1 MGSRKGDPRVSAL
14 KMASLLIAWGLAAL
28 LAYLGGVSWFVNFIV
43 SAKIWPKPGVEIDN
57 GLRDPHLGNFGGS
70 YGPIVTATVI
80 ALPFAIGA
88 IILFGMILRARP
100 GITILATLS
109 IVASIIGLAGS
120 LFLFLATVVE
130 NEGNRQGFLIA
141 VLTIVLIFVLIRLQ
155 RFVRR
160 FYQRSPAFATL
171 LFGLLAIVFII
182 LSNGTTI
189 TSIILSQ
196 IDYWL
201 ALVAFGI
208 TLYASANLTRHSRK
222 LPV

>member
-1 MGSRKGDPRVSAL
+1 MGSRKGDSRVSAL
-14 KMASLLIAWGLAAL
+14 KMASLLIAWGLVAL
-28 LAYLGGVSWFVNFIV
+28 LAYLGGVRKFVDFIV
-43 SAKIWPKPGVEIDN
+43 STKIWPAPGVEIDN
-57 GLRDPHLGNFGGS
+57 GLLHPKLGDFGGT
-70 YGPIVTATVI
+70 YAPIVTATVI

-109 IVASIIGLAGS
+109 VVASVIGLAGS
-120 LFLFLATVVE
+120 AFLFLATVA
-130 NEGNRQGFLIA
+130 NQRNGQGFLIA
-141 VLTIVLIFVLIRLQ
+141 LLTIALIFVLIRLQ

-171 LFGLLAIVFII
+171 FFALLAVIFVI

-208 TLYASANLTRHSRK
+208 TLYASINLTRHSRR
-222 LPV
+222 LPM

>member
-1 MGSRKGDPRVSAL
+1 MGSRKGDSRVSAL
-14 KMASLLIAWGLAAL
+14 KMASLLIAWGLVAL
-28 LAYLGGVSWFVNFIV
+28 LAYLGGVSKFVNFIV
-43 SAKIWPKPGVEIDN
+43 STKIWPAPGVEIDN
-57 GLRDPHLGNFGGS
+57 GLLIPKLGDFGGT
-70 YGPIVTATVI
+70 YAPIVTATVI

-109 IVASIIGLAGS
+109 VVASVIGLAGS
-120 LFLFLATVVE
+120 AFLFLATVA
-130 NEGNRQGFLIA
+130 NQKNGQGFLIA
-141 VLTIVLIFVLIRLQ
+141 LLTIALVFVLIRLQ

-171 LFGLLAIVFII
+171 FFALLAIVFVI

-208 TLYASANLTRHSRK
+208 TLYASINLTRHSRR
-222 LPV
+222 LPM

>member
-1 MGSRKGDPRVSAL
+1 MGSRKGDSRVSAL

-28 LAYLGGVSWFVNFIV
+28 LAYLGGVSRFVDFLDT
-43 SAKIWPKPGVEIDN
+43 AKIWPKPGDIDS
-57 GLRDPHLGNFGGS
+57 GLINPKLGDFGGT
-70 YGPIVTATVI
+70 YAPIVTATII

-100 GITILATLS
+100 GITILASLS

-120 LFLFLATVVE
+120 LFLFLPNVVNKE
-130 NEGNRQGFLIA
+130 NEQGFLIA
-141 VLTIVLIFVLIRLQ
+141 LLTIVLVFVLVRIQ

-171 LFGLLAIVFII
+171 IFGLLAIIFII
-182 LSNGTTI
+182 LSNGTQI
-189 TSIILSQ
+189 TGIILKQ

-201 ALVAFGI
+201 ALVSFGI
-208 TLYASANLTRHSRK
+208 TLYASINLTRHSRK
-222 LPV
+222 LPM

>member
-1 MGSRKGDPRVSAL
+1 MGSRKGDSRVSAL
-14 KMASLLIAWGLAAL
+14 KMASLLIAWGLVAL
-28 LAYLGGVSWFVNFIV
+28 LAYLGGVRKFVDLIV
-43 SAKIWPKPGVEIDN
+43 STKIWPAPGVEIDN
-57 GLRDPHLGNFGGS
+57 GLLHPNLGDFGGT
-70 YGPIVTATVI
+70 YAPIVTATVI

-109 IVASIIGLAGS
+109 IVASVIGLAGS
-120 LFLFLATVVE
+120 AFLFLATVA
-130 NEGNRQGFLIA
+130 NQKNGQGFLIA
-141 VLTIVLIFVLIRLQ
+141 LLTIALIFVLVRLQ

-171 LFGLLAIVFII
+171 FFALLAVIFVI

-208 TLYASANLTRHSRK
+208 TLYASINLTRHSRR
-222 LPV
+222 LPM

>member
-1 MGSRKGDPRVSAL
+1 MSSRKGDSRVSAL
-14 KMASLLIAWGLAAL
+14 KMASLLIAWGLVAL
-28 LAYLGGVSWFVNFIV
+28 LAYLGGVRKFVDFIV
-43 SAKIWPKPGVEIDN
+43 STKIWPAPGVEIDN
-57 GLRDPHLGNFGGS
+57 GLLNPKLGDFGGT
-70 YGPIVTATVI
+70 YAPIVTATVI

-109 IVASIIGLAGS
+109 VVASVIGLAGS
-120 LFLFLATVVE
+120 AFLFLATVA
-130 NEGNRQGFLIA
+130 NQKNGQGFLIA
-141 VLTIVLIFVLIRLQ
+141 LLTIALVFVLIRLQ

-171 LFGLLAIVFII
+171 FFALLAIIFVI

-208 TLYASANLTRHSRK
+208 TLYASINLTRHSRR
-222 LPV
+222 LPM

>member
-1 MGSRKGDPRVSAL
+1 MGSRKGDSRVSAL
-14 KMASLLIAWGLAAL
+14 KMASLLIAWGLVAL
-28 LAYLGGVSWFVNFIV
+28 LAYLGGVRKFVDFIV
-43 SAKIWPKPGVEIDN
+43 STKIWPAPGVEIDN
-57 GLRDPHLGNFGGS
+57 GLLKPNLGDFGGT
-70 YGPIVTATVI
+70 YAPIVTATVI

-109 IVASIIGLAGS
+109 VVASVIGLAGS
-120 LFLFLATVVE
+120 AFLFLATVA
-130 NEGNRQGFLIA
+130 NQKNGQGFLIA
-141 VLTIVLIFVLIRLQ
+141 LLTIALIFVLVRLQ

-171 LFGLLAIVFII
+171 FFALLAVIFVI

-208 TLYASANLTRHSRK
+208 TLYASINLTRHSRR
-222 LPV
+222 LPM

>member
-1 MGSRKGDPRVSAL
+1 MGSRKGDSRVSAL
-14 KMASLLIAWGLAAL
+14 KMASLLIAWGVAAL
-28 LAYLGGVSWFVNFIV
+28 LAYLGGVRKFVDFIV
-43 SAKIWPKPGVEIDN
+43 STKIWPAPGVEIDN
-57 GLRDPHLGNFGGS
+57 GLLKPNLGDFGGT
-70 YGPIVTATVI
+70 YAPIVTATVI

-109 IVASIIGLAGS
+109 IVASVIGLAGS
-120 LFLFLATVVE
+120 AFLFLATVA
-130 NEGNRQGFLIA
+130 NQKNGQGFLIA
-141 VLTIVLIFVLIRLQ
+141 LLTIALVFVLIRLQ

-171 LFGLLAIVFII
+171 FFALLDIIFVI

-208 TLYASANLTRHSRK
+208 TLYASINLTRHSRR
-222 LPV
+222 LPM

>member
-1 MGSRKGDPRVSAL
+1 MGSRKGDSRVSAL
-14 KMASLLIAWGLAAL
+14 KMASLLIAWGLVAL
-28 LAYLGGVSWFVNFIV
+28 LAYLGGVRRFVDFIV
-43 SAKIWPKPGVEIDN
+43 STKIWPAPGVEIDN
-57 GLRDPHLGNFGGS
+57 GLLNPKLGDFGGT
-70 YGPIVTATVI
+70 YAPIVTATVI

-109 IVASIIGLAGS
+109 IVASVIGLAGS
-120 LFLFLATVVE
+120 AFLFLATVA
-130 NEGNRQGFLIA
+130 NQKNGQGFLIA
-141 VLTIVLIFVLIRLQ
+141 LLTIALVFVLVRLQ

-171 LFGLLAIVFII
+171 FFALLAIIFVI

-208 TLYASANLTRHSRK
+208 TLYASINLTRHSRR
-222 LPV
+222 LPM

>member
-1 MGSRKGDPRVSAL
+1 MGSRKGDSRVSAL
-14 KMASLLIAWGLAAL
+14 KMASLLIAWGLVAL
-28 LAYLGGVSWFVNFIV
+28 LAYLGGVRKFVDFIV
-43 SAKIWPKPGVEIDN
+43 STKIWPAPGVEIDN
-57 GLRDPHLGNFGGS
+57 GLLKPNLGDFGGT
-70 YGPIVTATVI
+70 YAPIVTATVI

-109 IVASIIGLAGS
+109 IVASVIGLAGS
-120 LFLFLATVVE
+120 AFLFLATVA
-130 NEGNRQGFLIA
+130 NQKNGQGFLIA
-141 VLTIVLIFVLIRLQ
+141 LLTIALVFVLIRLQ

-171 LFGLLAIVFII
+171 FFALLAIIFVI

-208 TLYASANLTRHSRK
+208 TLYASINLTRHSRR
-222 LPV
+222 LPM

>member
-28 LAYLGGVSWFVNFIV
+28 LAYLGGISRFFDFLISVTPWQG
-43 SAKIWPKPGVEIDN
+43 PGVKIDS
-57 GLRDPHLGNFGGS
+57 GLVGSKGGDLGAA
-70 YGPIVTATVI
+70 YAPIVTATVI

-109 IVASIIGLAGS
+109 IVASVIGLAGS
-120 LFLFLATVVE
+120 AFLFLAAVATAQ
-130 NEGNRQGFLIA
+130 NGQGFLTA
-141 VLTIVLIFVLIRLQ
+141 LLTIVLIFVLVRLQ

-171 LFGLLAIVFII
+171 FFALLAIVFVA
-182 LSNGTTI
+182 LSTGTTI
-189 TSIILSQ
+189 SAIILTQ

-201 ALVAFGI
+201 ALVAFGF
-208 TLYASANLTRHSRK
+208 TLYASVNLTRHSRK
-222 LPV
+222 LPM

>member
-1 MGSRKGDPRVSAL
+1 MGSRKGDSRVSAL

-28 LAYLGGVSWFVNFIV
+28 LAYLGGVRKFVDFIV
-43 SAKIWPKPGVEIDN
+43 STKIWPAPGVEIDN
-57 GLRDPHLGNFGGS
+57 GLLNPKLGDFGGT
-70 YGPIVTATVI
+70 YAPIVTATVI

-109 IVASIIGLAGS
+109 IVASVIGLAGS
-120 LFLFLATVVE
+120 AFLFLATVA
-130 NEGNRQGFLIA
+130 NQKNGQGFLIA
-141 VLTIVLIFVLIRLQ
+141 LLTIALVFVLIRLQ

-171 LFGLLAIVFII
+171 FFALLAIIFVI

-208 TLYASANLTRHSRK
+208 TLYASINLTRHSRR
-222 LPV
+222 LPM

>member
-1 MGSRKGDPRVSAL
+1 MGSRKGDSRVSAL

-28 LAYLGGVSWFVNFIV
+28 LAYLGGVRKFVDFIV
-43 SAKIWPKPGVEIDN
+43 STKIWPAPGVEIDN
-57 GLRDPHLGNFGGS
+57 GLLNPKLGDFGGT
-70 YGPIVTATVI
+70 YAPIVTATVI

-109 IVASIIGLAGS
+109 VVASVIGLAGS
-120 LFLFLATVVE
+120 AFLFLATVA
-130 NEGNRQGFLIA
+130 NQKNGQGFLIA
-141 VLTIVLIFVLIRLQ
+141 LLTIALVFVLIRLQ

-171 LFGLLAIVFII
+171 FFALLAIIFVI

-208 TLYASANLTRHSRK
+208 TLYASINLTRHSRR
-222 LPV
+222 LPM

>member
-1 MGSRKGDPRVSAL
+1 MGSRKGDSRVSAL

-43 SAKIWPKPGVEIDN
+43 SAKIWPAPGVEIDN
-57 GLRDPHLGNFGGS
+57 GLRDPHLGSFGGTYS
-70 YGPIVTATVI
+70 PIVTATVI

-100 GITILATLS
+100 GITILASLS
-109 IVASIIGLAGS
+109 IVASVIGLAGS
-120 LFLFLATVVE
+120 AFLFLATVANQKNGQE
-130 NEGNRQGFLIA
+130 FLIA
-141 VLTIVLIFVLIRLQ
+141 LLTIVLVFVLVRLQ

-171 LFGLLAIVFII
+171 FFALLAILFII
-182 LSNGTTI
+182 LSNGTSI
-189 TSIILSQ
+189 TAIILSQ

-201 ALVAFGI
+201 ALVAFAI
-208 TLYASANLTRHSRK
+208 TLYASVNLTRHSRR
-222 LPV
+222 LPM

>member
-1 MGSRKGDPRVSAL
+1 MSSRKGDSRVSAL
-14 KMASLLIAWGLAAL
+14 KMASLLIAWGLVAL
-28 LAYLGGVSWFVNFIV
+28 LAYLGGVRKFVDFIV
-43 SAKIWPKPGVEIDN
+43 STKIWPAPGVEIDN
-57 GLRDPHLGNFGGS
+57 GLLNPKLGDFGGT
-70 YGPIVTATVI
+70 YAPIVTATVI

-109 IVASIIGLAGS
+109 VVASVIGLAGS
-120 LFLFLATVVE
+120 AFLFLATVA
-130 NEGNRQGFLIA
+130 NQKNGQGFLIA
-141 VLTIVLIFVLIRLQ
+141 LLTIALVFVLIRLQ

-171 LFGLLAIVFII
+171 FFALLAIIFVI

-208 TLYASANLTRHSRK
+208 TLYASINLTRHSRK
-222 LPV
+222 LPM

>member
-1 MGSRKGDPRVSAL
+1 MGSRKGDSRVSAL
-14 KMASLLIAWGLAAL
+14 KMASLLIAWGLVAL
-28 LAYLGGVSWFVNFIV
+28 LAYLGGVSRFVNFL
-43 SAKIWPKPGVEIDN
+43 SDAKIWPKPGDIDN
-57 GLRDPHLGNFGGS
+57 GLISPKPGVFGGA
-70 YGPIVTATVI
+70 YAPIVTATVI

-109 IVASIIGLAGS
+109 IIASIIGLAGS
-120 LFLFLATVVE
+120 LFLFLPNVVNKE
-130 NEGNRQGFLIA
+130 NEQGFLIA
-141 VLTIVLIFVLIRLQ
+141 VLTIVLVFALVRIQ

-171 LFGLLAIVFII
+171 VFGLLAIVFII
-182 LSNGTTI
+182 LSNGTQI
-189 TSIILSQ
+189 TGIILKQ

-222 LPV
+222 LPI

>member
-1 MGSRKGDPRVSAL
+1 MSSRKGDSRVSAL
-14 KMASLLIAWGLAAL
+14 KMASLLIAWGLVAL
-28 LAYLGGVSWFVNFIV
+28 LAYLGGVRKFVDFIV
-43 SAKIWPKPGVEIDN
+43 STKIWPAPGVEIDN
-57 GLRDPHLGNFGGS
+57 GLLKPNLGDFGGT
-70 YGPIVTATVI
+70 YAPIVTATVI

-109 IVASIIGLAGS
+109 IVASVIGLAGS
-120 LFLFLATVVE
+120 AFLFLATVA
-130 NEGNRQGFLIA
+130 NQKNGQGFLIA
-141 VLTIVLIFVLIRLQ
+141 LLTIALVFVLIRLQ

-171 LFGLLAIVFII
+171 FFALLAIIFVI

-208 TLYASANLTRHSRK
+208 TLYASINLTRHSRR
-222 LPV
+222 LPM

>member
-1 MGSRKGDPRVSAL
+1 MGSRKGDSRVSAL

-28 LAYLGGVSWFVNFIV
+28 LAYLGGVSKFVDFLDT
-43 SAKIWPKPGVEIDN
+43 AKIWPKPGDIDS
-57 GLRDPHLGNFGGS
+57 GLINPKLGDFGGT
-70 YGPIVTATVI
+70 YAPIVTATVI

-100 GITILATLS
+100 GITILASLS

-120 LFLFLATVVE
+120 LFLFLPNVVNKE
-130 NEGNRQGFLIA
+130 NEQGFLIA
-141 VLTIVLIFVLIRLQ
+141 LLTIILVFVLVRIQ

-182 LSNGTTI
+182 LSNGTQI
-189 TSIILSQ
+189 TGIILKQ

-201 ALVAFGI
+201 ALVSFGI
-208 TLYASANLTRHSRK
+208 TLYASINLTRHSRK
-222 LPV
+222 LPM

>member
-1 MGSRKGDPRVSAL
+1 MGNRKGDTRVSAL

-28 LAYLGGVSWFVNFIV
+28 LAYLGGVSRFLDFLDK
-43 SAKIWPKPGVEIDN
+43 AKIWAKPGDIDS
-57 GLRDPHLGNFGGS
+57 GLINPKLGDFGGT
-70 YGPIVTATVI
+70 YAPIVTATVI

-100 GITILATLS
+100 GITILASLS

-120 LFLFLATVVE
+120 LFLFLPNVVNKE
-130 NEGNRQGFLIA
+130 NEQGFLIA
-141 VLTIVLIFVLIRLQ
+141 LLTIVLVFVLVRIQ

-171 LFGLLAIVFII
+171 VFGLLAIVFII
-182 LSNGTTI
+182 LSNGTQI
-189 TSIILSQ
+189 TGIILKQ

-201 ALVAFGI
+201 ALVSFSI
-208 TLYASANLTRHSRK
+208 TLYASINLTRHSRK
-222 LPV
+222 LPM